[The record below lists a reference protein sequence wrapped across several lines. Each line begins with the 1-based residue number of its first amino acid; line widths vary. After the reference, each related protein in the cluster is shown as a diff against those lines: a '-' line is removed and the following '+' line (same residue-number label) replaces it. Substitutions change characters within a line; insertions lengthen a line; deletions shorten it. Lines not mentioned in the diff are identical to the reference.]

1 MGIITKIRKVFF
13 NPFIVIE
20 YIFSKGFFNFLSDKQ
35 YIKLKYKCKTGKN
48 LNLMHMETFNE
59 KLQWLK
65 LYDRNPLY
73 TKLVNKYEVREYIK
87 EKIGE
92 EYLIP
97 IIGCWD
103 SPEQIDFKKLP
114 EQFVLKSTHD
124 SGGVYIVDKNSR
136 NISGQA
142 KNFFNKRLRTNYY
155 KISREWPY
163 KYCKRMIIAEK
174 KMTDESGNELKD
186 YKLFC
191 FNGQVKLIQVDF
203 DRFHNHRRNLY
214 TCNWEY
220 INESIEYPN
229 DNKVQIEKPVVLE
242 EMLNIASKLSVG
254 LPHVRVD
261 LYVIRER
268 IYFGELTFYHGS
280 GYEKFSSK
288 VMEKRLGDCINLD
301 LAYSVR

>member
-1 MGIITKIRKVFF
+1 MKIIKKIKKVFF
-13 NPFIVIE
+13 NPFLIIE
-20 YIFSKGFFNFLSDKQ
+20 YIFSKGFFSFLPDKQ
-35 YIKLKYKCKTGKN
+35 YIELKYRCKTGKY
-48 LNLMHMETFNE
+48 LDLKHVKTFNE

-73 TKLVNKYEVREYIK
+73 TKLVNKYEVREYVK
-87 EKIGE
+87 KVIGE
-92 EYLIP
+92 EYLVP
-97 IIGCWD
+97 IVGCWD
-103 SPEQIDFKKLP
+103 SPNQINFEKLP

-124 SGGVYIVDKNSR
+124 SGGVYIVNRKNS
-136 NISGQA
+136 NISEEV
-142 KNFFNKRLRTNYY
+142 KEFFNKRLKTNYY

-174 KMTDESGNELKD
+174 KMTDESEIELKD

-229 DNKVQIEKPVVLE
+229 DSKNQIEKPIVLE
-242 EMLNIASKLSVG
+242 EMLNIASKLSLG

-261 LYVIRER
+261 LYVIHEK

-280 GYEKFSSK
+280 GYENFSSK
-288 VMEKRLGDCINLD
+288 VMEKRLGDCINLG